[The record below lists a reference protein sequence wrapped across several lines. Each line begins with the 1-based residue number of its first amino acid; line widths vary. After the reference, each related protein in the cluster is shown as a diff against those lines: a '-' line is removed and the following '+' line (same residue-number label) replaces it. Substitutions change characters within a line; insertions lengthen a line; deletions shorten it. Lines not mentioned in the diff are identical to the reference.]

1 MRTLARRCSLLL
13 SLASLASLAGCAS
26 SPRPAPSPP
35 AARGA
40 GDTAWS
46 WLTTTLPGRWQ
57 ADAGGARV
65 HLEQRLISGGT
76 VLLQTFTGTRGGQT
90 ITVFHRDGDAL
101 LATHYCAQ
109 GNQPRLRATVAT
121 STRVEL
127 QQLDVTDLGADED
140 VLERLVIERDQ
151 ATGAVRQTEVYR
163 GGTMALT
170 WTREGGAGDGDA
182 RGP

>member
-1 MRTLARRCSLLL
+1 VRTLARRCSLLL
-13 SLASLASLAGCAS
+13 SLATLAGCATA
-26 SPRPAPSPP
+26 PRPAPSPP
-35 AARGA
+35 AARAA

-57 ADAGGARV
+57 ADADGARV
-65 HLEQRLISGGT
+65 HLEQRLLSGGT
-76 VLLQTFTGTRGGQT
+76 VLLQTFTGSRGGQT
-90 ITVFHRDGDAL
+90 ITVFHRDGEGL

-170 WTREGGAGDGDA
+170 WMREGGAGDGGGEGGE
-182 RGP
+182 R

>member
-1 MRTLARRCSLLL
+1 VHCAARHCSFIL
-13 SLASLASLAGCAS
+13 SLATLVGCAS
-26 SPRPAPSPP
+26 APRPAPSPP
-35 AARGA
+35 VAQPA

-57 ADAGGARV
+57 ADADGARV

-76 VLLQTFTGTRGGQT
+76 VLLQTFTGSRGGQT
-90 ITVFHRDGDAL
+90 ITVFHRDGAGL

-140 VLERLVIERDQ
+140 VLERLVIERDR

-163 GGTMALT
+163 GGTTTLT
-170 WTREGGAGDGDA
+170 WTREGGAGAGGGERGD
-182 RGP
+182 R